1 MMNAKE
7 VAYEFGYERFKG
19 KWVSEEYIRF
29 WDYTDYPFGTKVYVS
44 DGMWIYPSGAIWDE
58 RGDKP
63 EKDVIK
69 HPLSAKEL
77 KEMYKEEILDMM
89 EEEL

>member
-7 VAYEFGYERFKG
+7 VAYEFGYGRFKG

-29 WDYTDYPFGTKVYVS
+29 WDYTDYPFGTKVYIS
-44 DGMWIYPSGAIWDE
+44 DGMWIYPSGATWDE
-58 RGDKP
+58 KGSKR
-63 EKDVIK
+63 EEDVIK